1 MSGYQTL
8 VVGTDGSQTSLHAV
22 DRAAEIAAQLDAKL
36 IIATGYSSRSSTV
49 RKTSAILREA
59 SDRAKAVGAKNIS
72 EQAIPGAP
80 IQALVDLAQEVKANL
95 LVVSRVGLDPIIG
108 RLFLVPGNVSRR
120 AQTDVLIV
128 HTTD

>member
-1 MSGYQTL
+1 M
-8 VVGTDGSQTSLHAV
+8 
-22 DRAAEIAAQLDAKL
+22 KF
-36 IIATGYSSRSSTV
+36 
-49 RKTSAILREA
+49 
-59 SDRAKAVGAKNIS
+59 GAKNIS

-80 IQALVDLAQEVKANL
+80 IQTLVDLAQEVKANL